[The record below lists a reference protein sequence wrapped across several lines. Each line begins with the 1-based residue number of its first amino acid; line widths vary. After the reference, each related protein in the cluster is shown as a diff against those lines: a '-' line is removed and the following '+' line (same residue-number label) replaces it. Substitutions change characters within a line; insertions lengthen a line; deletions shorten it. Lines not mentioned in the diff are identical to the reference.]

1 MEYLQGLIKREA
13 LSDEQ
18 NKAAV
23 LEAKRLLIAMEK
35 KKLAYEQENGQ
46 NKLKLKAE
54 YESLKDE
61 YEKAAVYILE
71 HNMGLIGS
79 IFQSFYKSCN
89 FHGKIHE
96 DFAVE
101 ILVKFNNYIKN
112 FSPEKEVN
120 FSTYFGE
127 CLKRSGVAF
136 FKSINC
142 QKQVPY
148 NAVSSLD
155 KIVGNEDSAM
165 TNYNKVSSQ
174 LYVEHSFEE
183 DLFEDNKDL
192 IKKMFFFL
200 SPQEKQIVLLRMKG
214 LILSDIATKLSLS
227 TERVRQ
233 ILDKKVA
240 LLKTLYEMS
249 KYNSFKLYSE
259 VHKPE
264 DVKEARK
271 MYHAARHVFLSQKV
285 NFNKC
290 FEYIDCDIRYRFML
304 KKVENIFNRPKES
317 KAILCALAQT
327 EGMDYKL
334 FFKNQRQAYSHEV
347 RLNKKLTKLGKFIN
361 EIVKINGVYISK
373 IKLDIYEFSALKAF
387 SPEFVEHVYGAHFSK
402 NEQSKISF
410 NTENLLLNKEKIEEE
425 LEII

>member
-1 MEYLQGLIKREA
+1 MKKNR
-13 LSDEQ
+13 
-18 NKAAV
+18 AAA

-35 KKLAYEQENGQ
+35 KKLDYEQENGQ

-79 IFQSFYKSCN
+79 TLQSFYKSCN

-192 IKKMFFFL
+192 LKKMFLFL
-200 SPQEKQIVLLRMKG
+200 SPQEKEIVLLRMKG

-233 ILDKKVA
+233 ILDNKHA

-249 KYNSFKLYSE
+249 NYNSFKLYSE

-264 DVKEARK
+264 NVKEARK

-373 IKLDIYEFSALKAF
+373 IKLDVYEFSALKAF
-387 SPEFVEHVYGAHFSK
+387 SPEFVEHVYGVHFSK

-410 NTENLLLNKEKIEEE
+410 NTVNLLLNKEKIEEE
-425 LEII
+425 LEIV